1 MSGTFGLVEMAVRL
15 TLAVAFGGVLGW
27 EREDQRKP
35 AGLRTHM
42 LVALGAS
49 SVTMAALYLTQPG
62 VLQGETL
69 RLDPTRVIEGV
80 IGGIGF
86 LGAGSIIRSR
96 GSVEGIT
103 TAASI
108 WVAGALGVATG
119 LGLHILALMTVVFS
133 LIILRLIGIVERR
146 YTKKGKSTERAR

>member
-1 MSGTFGLVEMAVRL
+1 MSGPFGLLEIALKL
-15 TLAVAFGGVLGW
+15 TLAVLFGGILGW
-27 EREDQRKP
+27 EREEQRKP

-49 SVTMAALYLTQPG
+49 SVTIAALYLAHPG
-62 VLQGETL
+62 VLQGDIL
-69 RLDPTRVIEGV
+69 QLDPTRVIEGV

-108 WVAGALGVATG
+108 WVAGALGVAAG
-119 LGLHILALMTVVFS
+119 LGLYMLALLTVIFS
-133 LIILRLIGIVERR
+133 LVILRLIGMLERR
-146 YTKKGKSTERAR
+146 YTKKHR